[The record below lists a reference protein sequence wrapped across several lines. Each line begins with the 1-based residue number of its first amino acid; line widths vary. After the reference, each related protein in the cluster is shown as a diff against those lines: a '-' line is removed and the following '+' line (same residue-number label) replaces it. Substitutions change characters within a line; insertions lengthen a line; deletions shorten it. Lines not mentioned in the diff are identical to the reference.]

1 MDHRRWHQPADRH
14 RRPGQDPLDDGR
26 VLVPDRD
33 RRAVPGVPALD
44 GRGAHRGLHRQ
55 SPRGVEGLLIRRSRF
70 ARISHCS
77 SQFSAGWCDFRTGA
91 HAQLLRGTVR
101 IGSRCG
107 DALLTQCRAFRPR
120 KAYGQPGPGGAG
132 EGGHPIVA
140 PDTQSAGCVR
150 AGGHRPRLA
159 SAGAQPPHEVS
170 ETPEL
175 DGYYDHAD
183 LSPWE
188 KRPVR

>member
-1 MDHRRWHQPADRH
+1 MYAGSGAPSDITAPDAR
-14 RRPGQDPLDDGR
+14 RRPHSTPWPLNSQSFSSSAAR
-26 VLVPDRD
+26 SF
-33 RRAVPGVPALD
+33 
-44 GRGAHRGLHRQ
+44 RGLHRQ

-91 HAQLLRGTVR
+91 HSQLLRATGR

-107 DALLTQCRAFRPR
+107 DALLTQRHAFTPR
-120 KAYGQPGPGGAG
+120 KACGEPGPGGAG
-132 EGGHPIVA
+132 EGEHPIVA
-140 PDTQSAGCVR
+140 PDTQSAGWVR